1 MKFKVK
7 VIFVRPFNWPF
18 LKFMCICIHF
28 NRHLKALTCSSCTV
42 YSLQN
47 TISGQLINAA
57 KSQYKETIIHAAQY
71 ACVRLPW
78 GGEHLTWGLYEAQ
91 GITWSGPAKAFGVG
105 ELMKCLARDSRLI
118 FKLVSIAF
126 VCNVNSRIITTCEGS
141 YWGIALTLLFFSV
154 SVIITWVNLIQHS
167 LLLGQLLTEAMYCYH
182 CGFEGYQTRSE
193 IKAATITSFD
203 MCIGRLSLDSNLQ
216 LKIFRI

>member
-78 GGEHLTWGLYEAQ
+78 GGEHLTWGLYEAR

-141 YWGIALTLLFFSV
+141 YWGIALTLLFFFCVSDNHMSKPDSAFAAAGSV
-154 SVIITWVNLIQHS
+154 THWSNV
-167 LLLGQLLTEAMYCYH
+167 LLPLW
-182 CGFEGYQTRSE
+182 FW
-193 IKAATITSFD
+193 
-203 MCIGRLSLDSNLQ
+203 RLSNTFRNQSSNHHQFWYVHRTLVFGF
-216 LKIFRI
+216 KSTIKNI